1 MVSYEALI
9 QFTTNW
15 WGWRDQDESDIGCL
29 INRFYLAYW
38 GACVQHRQRQI
49 RNDVEVNG
57 SELPRFFFSSHIR
70 VFWHFNI
77 GTKSATK
84 SGKQRRRA
92 FCADLS
98 QGGEYILQLY
108 CLRKNNGTESCQ
120 RFPLEMFQFQEP
132 FILNKSLLVYEGC
145 QRFWLLPPAN
155 EVAER

>member
-9 QFTTNW
+9 RFTTNW

-29 INRFYLAYW
+29 INRFYRAYW

-57 SELPRFFFSSHIR
+57 SGLPRFFFSSHIR

-92 FCADLS
+92 ICADLS
-98 QGGEYILQLY
+98 LGGEYITVKLPKEKQWYWKLSY
-108 CLRKNNGTESCQ
+108 WNVSVSGTFHFKQVTRVVRNFDCYRRKVMCLVVSVRPQ
-120 RFPLEMFQFQEP
+120 
-132 FILNKSLLVYEGC
+132 
-145 QRFWLLPPAN
+145 
-155 EVAER
+155 